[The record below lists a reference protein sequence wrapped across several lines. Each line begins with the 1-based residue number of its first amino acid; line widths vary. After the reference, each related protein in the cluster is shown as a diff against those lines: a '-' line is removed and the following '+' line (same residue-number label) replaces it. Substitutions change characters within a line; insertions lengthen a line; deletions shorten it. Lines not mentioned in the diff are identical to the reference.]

1 VRALRVLVFGL
12 SLPVSGLLAQEPPRP
27 LTGEVRD
34 EADQPIRGAN
44 VFLLET
50 LEGDLTGA
58 DGTFSI
64 ETRHTGPATLVVRH
78 LTYAEHRVDL
88 VMPRPEP
95 VEVSLLELVQ
105 ADAIV
110 VTAGGYTAG
119 DEAGATLTSLEV
131 VTTPGTNADVAGAI
145 KTLPG
150 VQNVDE
156 GNGLFVR
163 GGDRMETKLFLDDA
177 VVIDPLRL
185 EEPTGSI
192 TPTVDPFLLDGIFFS
207 SGGFG
212 ARYGNALSAIVDLET
227 QGRPRNRHV
236 NLGANLAGANASV
249 GFPIGPNLG
258 AHATVNRWH
267 VGPIFAV
274 NGSTRDYPVPPQG
287 FDLSGSLIWSY
298 RPDGEWKTFAIRQSS
313 DLEVE
318 IDEASFTGSYTL
330 DEEGSIVVSS
340 WQERFDRV
348 ALRVSVSRSTL
359 ARSERSGALDLES
372 ETTLSQV
379 FGEVAWSPADRFVV
393 TAGGEVERLASDVL
407 GHVPATASDLSG
419 DGDAVPIDFDDAVSR
434 AGAFAEGEL
443 RLAGR
448 VRVRTGLRTDRST
461 QTDERTWDPRVSVDM
476 GLGKS
481 ATLLLAWGIY
491 HQVPD
496 PLFFEAS
503 LGDPGLPA
511 MRSRQ
516 LVAGIQLGSPEDALV
531 RVEAYDKRYDDL
543 ALVVRDGRVVGGG
556 EGSSR
561 GLDLFLK
568 GPLVWGIDGRAAYSL
583 VDAER
588 TDPDTELL
596 ARSPLDV
603 THSLTLVG
611 ARRLAV
617 GWSLRAAYRYATGRP
632 FTDVVDATFDP
643 EEGVFV
649 PEFGDPFVERLP
661 DYHRLDLAASHIRRI
676 GRWQAVFYAS
686 LGNVFD
692 RENVLE
698 FRWSE
703 DYSERFPVR
712 SRSKRSVF
720 FGVSLDL

>member
-1 VRALRVLVFGL
+1 MRRLWILVFGL
-12 SLPVSGLLAQEPPRP
+12 PLPASGLFAQQPPQP

-34 EADQPIRGAN
+34 AADRPVRGAN

-78 LTYAEHRVDL
+78 LSYAEHRVDL
-88 VMPRPEP
+88 VTPRPEP
-95 VEVSLLELVQ
+95 VDVSLLELVQ
-105 ADAIV
+105 AEAIV

-119 DEAGATLTSLEV
+119 DEAGAALTSLEV

-212 ARYGNALSAIVDLET
+212 ARFGNALSGIVDLQT
-227 QGRPRNRHV
+227 QGRPPTRHV
-236 NLGANLAGANASV
+236 NLGANLAGVDASV
-249 GFPIGPNLG
+249 GWPLGRDLG
-258 AHATVNRWH
+258 AHATVSRWH
-267 VGPIFAV
+267 VGPIFSV

-287 FDLSGSLIWSY
+287 YDLSGSLVWSY
-298 RPDGEWKTFAIRQSS
+298 RPDGEWKTFAIRQST

-318 IDEASFTGSYTL
+318 VDEASFTGIYAL
-330 DEEGSIVVSS
+330 DERGSIVVSS
-340 WQERFDRV
+340 WRERFDRV
-348 ALRVSVSRSTL
+348 LPRVSVSRSTL
-359 ARSERSGALDLES
+359 SRRESSGALDLES
-372 ETTLSQV
+372 ETILTQV

-393 TAGGEVERLASDVL
+393 TAGGEIERLASDVAGRL
-407 GHVPATASDLSG
+407 PATASDRS
-419 DGDAVPIDFDDAVSR
+419 AEAASIPIDVDEAGSR

-443 RLAGR
+443 RLGGR
-448 VRVRTGLRTDRST
+448 ARVRTGIRTDRST
-461 QTDERTWDPRVSVDM
+461 HTDARSWDPRVSADV
-476 GLGKS
+476 GLGGS

-503 LGDPGLPA
+503 LGDPGLPP

-516 LVAGIQLGSPEDALV
+516 LVAGIQLGSPADAFV
-531 RVEAYDKRYDDL
+531 RVEAYDKEYEDL
-543 ALVVRDGRVVGGG
+543 ALAGLDGHVVGGG
-556 EGSSR
+556 EGASR
-561 GLDLFLK
+561 GLDLFVK
-568 GPLVWGIDGRAAYSL
+568 GPLVWGIDGRASYSL

-588 TDPDTELL
+588 TDPDTGVR
-596 ARSPLDV
+596 ARSPNDV
-603 THSLTLVG
+603 THSLTVVG
-611 ARRLAV
+611 ARPLAV
-617 GWSLRAAYRYATGRP
+617 GWSVRAAYRYATGRP
-632 FTDVVDATFDP
+632 FTDVVGATFDP
-643 EEGVFV
+643 EADVFV
-649 PEFGDPFVERLP
+649 PKFGDPFVERLP
-661 DYHRLDLAASHIRRI
+661 DYHRLDLAASHIRQI
-676 GRWQAVFYAS
+676 GRWQAVFYGS

-692 RENVLE
+692 RKNVLE

-703 DYSERFPVR
+703 DFAERFPVR

>member
-1 VRALRVLVFGL
+1 MRTLGL
-12 SLPVSGLLAQEPPRP
+12 CILGLWFSASGLLAQEPLR
-27 LTGEVRD
+27 GHVRD
-34 EADQPIRGAN
+34 AAGHPVAGAN

-50 LEGDLTGA
+50 LEGDLTAA
-58 DGTFSI
+58 DGTFSFN
-64 ETRHTGPATLVVRH
+64 TPHTGPATLVVRQ
-78 LTYAEHRVDL
+78 LGYAENRVSL
-88 VMPRPEP
+88 VTPRPEP

-105 ADAIV
+105 TDAIV

-131 VTTPGTNADVAGAI
+131 VTTPGTNADLAGAI

-163 GGDRMETKLFLDDA
+163 GGDRMETRLFLDDA

-212 ARYGNALSAIVDLET
+212 ARYGNALSAVVDLET
-227 QGRPRNRHV
+227 QGRPRARHV
-236 NLGANLAGANASV
+236 NLGANLAGVNASV
-249 GFPIGPNLG
+249 AFPLGAGLG

-313 DLEVE
+313 DLEVQ
-318 IDEASFTGSYTL
+318 IDEASFSGSYTL

-340 WQERFDRV
+340 WRDRFERV
-348 ALRVSVSRSTL
+348 APKISVSRSTL
-359 ARSERSGALDLES
+359 SRTERSGALDLES
-372 ETTLSQV
+372 ATTLDQI
-379 FGEVAWSPADRFVV
+379 FGELAWSPTDRFVL
-393 TAGGEVERLASDVL
+393 TAGGEIERLSSDVA
-407 GHVPATASDLSG
+407 GRVPATSVDRSG
-419 DGDAVPIDFDDAVSR
+419 SGSSIPLDFDETVNR

-443 RLAGR
+443 HFGGR
-448 VRVRTGLRTDRST
+448 VRLRSGIRSDRST
-461 QTDERTWDPRVSVDM
+461 QTDQRSWDPRLSADIS
-476 GLGKS
+476 LGAN

-496 PLFFEAS
+496 PLHFEPP
-503 LGDPGLPA
+503 LGDPGLPP

-516 LVAGIQLGSPEDALV
+516 LVAGFQLGSPEAALV
-531 RVEAYDKRYDDL
+531 RVEAYAKEYDEL
-543 ALVVRDGRVVGGG
+543 ALVDRDGRVIGSG

-561 GLDLFLK
+561 GLDLFLR
-568 GPLVWGIDGRAAYSL
+568 GRLGWGIDGRAAYSL
-583 VDAER
+583 VDADR
-588 TDPDTELL
+588 TDPDTGIL
-596 ARSPLDV
+596 ARSPHDV
-603 THSLTLVG
+603 THSLTVVG
-611 ARRLAV
+611 ARSLAV
-617 GWSLRAAYRYATGRP
+617 GWTVRTAYRYATGRP
-632 FTDVVDATFDP
+632 FTDVVQATFDP
-643 EEGVFV
+643 RGGVFV
-649 PEFGDPFVERLP
+649 PEFGEPFVERLP
-661 DYHRLDLAASHIRRI
+661 GYHRLDLAASHIRRI
-676 GRWQAVFYAS
+676 GRWQAVFYGS

-692 RENVLE
+692 RENVLD

-720 FGVSLDL
+720 FGVNLDL